1 MTRALS
7 PEPQMSSPIV
17 EWSARPPVLPER
29 SRTLPEVR
37 AAAAVYRTIK
47 TYDHNE
53 GLSCCFRQWRANH
66 SHCKL
71 IHGYALAFRFVFATT
86 ELDKHNWGVDFGGL
100 QPLKAW
106 LKSMFDHTMLVA
118 VDDPHRALFEQL
130 ASDGLVN
137 LRTMPAVGCEAT
149 AKYVFD
155 HVSEFVAEQTHG
167 RVWLESVEVREHGG
181 NSATYTPAL
190 TAPEP
195 ERVDQR
201 CGERLTAHA
210 GVPG

>member
-1 MTRALS
+1 VTRALS
-7 PEPQMSSPIV
+7 PQLQILSPV
-17 EWSARPPVLPER
+17 GEQLARQRGLRERSIPLPE
-29 SRTLPEVR
+29 LR
-37 AAAAVYRTIK
+37 AATAVYRTIK

-53 GLSCCFRQWRANH
+53 GLSCCFRQWRADH
-66 SHCKL
+66 SHCNL

-86 ELDKHNWGVDFGGL
+86 ELDQHNWGIDFGGL

-118 VDDPHRALFEQL
+118 ADDPHLARFEQL
-130 ASDGLVN
+130 ADDGLVN

-181 NSATYTPAL
+181 NSATYTSAL
-190 TAPEP
+190 TISELAS
-195 ERVDQR
+195 
-201 CGERLTAHA
+201 L
-210 GVPG
+210 